1 MNIPG
6 KNGVP
11 LWIGN
16 YGFWAA
22 DEPDANN
29 IQVWIRKND
38 GEGMGMTTDQFNDLM
53 DNMWRER
60 F

>member
-6 KNGVP
+6 KNGIP

-16 YGFWAA
+16 YGFSIA
-22 DEPDANN
+22 DEPDANG
-29 IQVWIRKND
+29 IQAKIKKSD
-38 GEGMGMTTDQFNDLM
+38 GEAMMMSLDQFNDLM
-53 DNMWRER
+53 DRMWREE

>member
-6 KNGVP
+6 KNGTP

-16 YGFWAA
+16 YSFSVT
-22 DEPDANN
+22 DEPDANGL
-29 IQVWIRKND
+29 QVWINKSD

-53 DNMWRER
+53 DKMWREE

>member
-6 KNGVP
+6 KNGTP

-16 YGFWAA
+16 YSFSVT
-22 DEPDANN
+22 DEPDSNN
-29 IQVWIRKND
+29 LRVWIRKTD
-38 GEGMGMTTDQFNDLM
+38 GEGMGMTLDQFNDLM
-53 DNMWRER
+53 DKMWRAE

>member
-6 KNGVP
+6 KNEVP

-16 YGFWAA
+16 YGFSIA
-22 DEPDANN
+22 DKPDANG
-29 IQVWIRKND
+29 IQAKIKKSN
-38 GEGMGMTTDQFNDLM
+38 GEGLALSLDQFNDLM
-53 DNMWRER
+53 DRMWREE